1 MPRKHVGLCVVAL
14 RPAFF
19 ACLVLLVL
27 LSWLPGDAMVRTG
40 IGGQVEHAVAY
51 FGTAVIMALAYRE
64 WPRLHVQ
71 TLLLVVLAGI
81 LEVGQLYV
89 PGRSSAFLDFAASS
103 AGVIIG
109 GLLMWLVRPRV
120 LIYLALQLPFCS
132 KVSAS
137 RDGLGR
143 RSPE

>member
-40 IGGQVEHAVAY
+40 IGGQVEHA
-51 FGTAVIMALAYRE
+51 MALAYRE

>member
-1 MPRKHVGLCVVAL
+1 
-14 RPAFF
+14 
-19 ACLVLLVL
+19 
-27 LSWLPGDAMVRTG
+27 MVRTG
-40 IGGQVEHAVAY
+40 VGGQVEHAVAY

-64 WPRLHVQ
+64 GPRFRVQ

-89 PGRSSAFLDFAASS
+89 PGRSSAFLNFAASS

-120 LIYLALQLPFCS
+120 PI
-132 KVSAS
+132 
-137 RDGLGR
+137 
-143 RSPE
+143 